1 MRYVFFHCR
10 VFALILIFFK
20 DKFCI
25 KSISL
30 VAEFSGAPL
39 DCVPEGSTLL
49 APGIKHA
56 SLRSSALAGGFLPLA
71 PPRKPSHS

>member
-1 MRYVFFHCR
+1 MRDNAELVLFDFWYVFFHCR

-49 APGIKHA
+49 APFQH
-56 SLRSSALAGGFLPLA
+56 
-71 PPRKPSHS
+71 

>member
-1 MRYVFFHCR
+1 MCDNAELVLLDFCYFFPLWSFCIN
-10 VFALILIFFK
+10 FNFFK
-20 DKFCI
+20 EKFCI

-49 APGIKHA
+49 APFQH
-56 SLRSSALAGGFLPLA
+56 
-71 PPRKPSHS
+71 